1 MKSHTYV
8 SIDEELKKEAIRDKV
23 NLSQILNNELEIM
36 YSNKVEIKKQMRRRY
51 EVNLNLIPV
60 KYKDKEHSAF
70 IRQELY
76 YFDTIMEELWYQK

>member
-1 MKSHTYV
+1 MKSHTSV
-8 SIDEELKKEAIRDKV
+8 TIDEELKKEAAKDKLC
-23 NLSQILNNELEIM
+23 LSRTLNEELKRL
-36 YSNKVEIKKQMRRRY
+36 YSNRVEMKKQLRRRY

-76 YFDTIMEELWYQK
+76 YFDTIMEEL